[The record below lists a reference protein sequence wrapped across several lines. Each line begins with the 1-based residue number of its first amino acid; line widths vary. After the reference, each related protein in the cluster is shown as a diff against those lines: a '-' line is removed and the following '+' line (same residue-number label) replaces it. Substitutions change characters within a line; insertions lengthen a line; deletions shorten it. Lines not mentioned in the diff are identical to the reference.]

1 MTIDTLLTKVYAADV
16 HWKLYN
22 EAEDRGESEE
32 ATDALY
38 FEYHET
44 VDELVGMLVEI
55 SGGDIDKKTAVHM
68 AHWKCGE
75 IAGILNQATA

>member
-1 MTIDTLLTKVYAADV
+1 MTNDTLLTKVYAADV
-16 HWKLYN
+16 RWKLYN

-44 VDELVGMLVEI
+44 VNELAEMLAEVSEG
-55 SGGDIDKKTAVHM
+55 SIDKKTAVHM
-68 AHWKCGE
+68 AHWKRDE
-75 IAGILNQATA
+75 IAGILNRATV